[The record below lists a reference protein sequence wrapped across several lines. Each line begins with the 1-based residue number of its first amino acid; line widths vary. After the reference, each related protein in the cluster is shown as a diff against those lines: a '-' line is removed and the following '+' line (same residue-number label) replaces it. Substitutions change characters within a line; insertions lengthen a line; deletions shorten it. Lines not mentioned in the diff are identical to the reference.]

1 MNLRTAPRRFGQGNA
16 TGMTQLE
23 RRVHA
28 LAKKNLFDDHVIRS
42 IFFENGAQMIT
53 QREKPATEIL
63 FVINKND
70 SVIDMLKTF
79 AVELDHAKARLERTR
94 IDAQHN
100 LLFSVHREI
109 QVAGIF
115 LVNREQI
122 LQNFSMSKV
131 SAETIQQ
138 YEKNLGKD
146 PNSKV
151 FAALADAYR
160 EQGRVE
166 EAEKMA
172 RDGVRRHPNYVGGY
186 IALARIFLGSQ
197 RPDEAE
203 DCLKKAIQLS
213 PENLLAYQL
222 LGQTF
227 VELKRPQEAL
237 KAHKMVLFLNPLS
250 EKSRQAV
257 EKLETLSATDYDD
270 ELFEMRPLREQ
281 PVRSVDVP
289 SKKLA
294 SSLERSLSFVDA
306 LLVRNELGRAKSL
319 LQELAQQYPD
329 SVEVTR
335 RWSYFEDEGEL
346 VPQDEAIRPLMSREK
361 RIWEKKKDLLEN
373 ILARIHRHRQ
383 IHS

>member
-1 MNLRTAPRRFGQGNA
+1 M
-16 TGMTQLE
+16 
-23 RRVHA
+23 
-28 LAKKNLFDDHVIRS
+28 S
-42 IFFENGAQMIT
+42 
-53 QREKPATEIL
+53 
-63 FVINKND
+63 
-70 SVIDMLKTF
+70 
-79 AVELDHAKARLERTR
+79 R
-94 IDAQHN
+94 I
-100 LLFSVHREI
+100 
-109 QVAGIF
+109 
-115 LVNREQI
+115 
-122 LQNFSMSKV
+122 
-131 SAETIQQ
+131 SAETIHQ
-138 YEKNLGKD
+138 YEKTLARD

-160 EQGRVE
+160 EQGRAE
-166 EAEKMA
+166 EAERMA
-172 RDGVRRHPNYVGGY
+172 QDGVRRHPSYVGGY

-197 RPDEAE
+197 RHEEAE
-203 DCLKKAIQLS
+203 SCLKKAIQLS

-257 EKLETLSATDYDD
+257 EKLETLSATEYDD

-281 PVRSVDVP
+281 PARSVDVP
-289 SKKLA
+289 SRKLA

-306 LLVRNELGRAKSL
+306 LLVRNELGRARTL

-335 RWSYFEDEGEL
+335 RWTYFEDDGEL
-346 VPQDEAIRPLMSREK
+346 GPPDEPIRPLMDREK
-361 RIWEKKKDLLEN
+361 RIWQRKKGLLEN
-373 ILARIHRHRQ
+373 ILARIHRQRQ